1 MVRVKVAPYLKR
13 YMRKKVYH
21 YKRYLLPLPK
31 AIGDLLDTKVEY
43 TVKLFGP
50 AIVYLPI
57 GLENLLSRLEKLE
70 TPHRANTANRQEV
83 LTAGAQENSR
93 STGEND

>member
-21 YKRYLLPLPK
+21 YQRYFLPLPK
-31 AIGDLLDTKVEY
+31 AIGDLLDTKIEY

-57 GLENLLSRLEKLE
+57 GLENLFSRLEKLE
-70 TPHRANTANRQEV
+70 IAHRANTADRQEV
-83 LTAGAQENSR
+83 LTAGMQENSR
-93 STGEND
+93 SGEKND